1 MPQQNNIDWKTYE
14 SITKYIY
21 ETLGKEF
28 GVKIEGHGNTCKQ
41 KGKSGVNHQIDVLTS
56 HSDGINLFLTAIE
69 CKYCKEKV
77 NKEIVMKLAGI
88 IDDCGIHKGVI
99 VSKNGFTKDGVKFAK
114 HKNIELVE
122 LREFSEKD
130 NKEIPK
136 ISHLA
141 DVDLHVKTSIKRTE
155 ILKCDI
161 GDNRIIE
168 VSHEFEYCNFN
179 VNMENGCQISLYDYI
194 IKFRKEVNPQN
205 TKTEKL
211 TEHYNIPNGVIC
223 NTLTKETFKINGI
236 TLTGQLRVIKNNKN
250 FIFNIVDQVWLIMKS
265 IFDERTFTFNESGLI
280 QEHKK

>member
-1 MPQQNNIDWKTYE
+1 MPQQNNLDWKTYE

-21 ETLGKEF
+21 ETLDKES
-28 GVKIEGHGNTCKQ
+28 GVKIEGYGSKCKI
-41 KGKSGVNHQIDVLTS
+41 KGKSGVQHQIDVLTS

-88 IDDCGIHKGVI
+88 IDDCGFHKGVI

-122 LREFSEKD
+122 LRKFVESES
-130 NKEIPK
+130 KEISK

-141 DVDLHVKTSIKRTE
+141 DVDLQIKTSIKRTE

-168 VSHEFEYCNFN
+168 VNHELEYYNFN
-179 VNMENGCQISLYDYI
+179 VIMENGCQISLYDYI
-194 IKFRKEVNPQN
+194 IKFRKEVNPEN
-205 TKTEKL
+205 KKTEKL
-211 TEHYNIPNGVIC
+211 TKHYHVPNGVIY
-223 NTLTKETFKINGI
+223 NTLTKETFNINGV
-236 TLTGQLRVIKNNKN
+236 TLIGQLRVIKNNKN
-250 FIFNIVDQVWLIMKS
+250 LIFNIVDQVWLIMKS

>member
-141 DVDLHVKTSIKRTE
+141 DVELHVNTSLSRTE
-155 ILKCDI
+155 ILHCDI
-161 GDNRIIE
+161 GDNRNIE
-168 VSHEFEYCNFN
+168 VNNEFEFFNFI
-179 VNMENGCQISLYDYI
+179 VVLENANQIPLYNYI
-194 IKFRKEVNPQN
+194 TKFRKEENPQN
-205 TKTEKL
+205 EKTEKL
-211 TEHYNIPNGVIC
+211 TKHYHVPNGVIC